1 LKSLGRS
8 ASDLGDPNLL
18 AIQGGIVIRSL
29 ADKSVIGSI
38 GVSGGASEEDEAI
51 ARLVRRRSRDAEQ
64 QEPQN
69 RTIGKSMAKIPKVLQ
84 EHINKAFPE
93 NACLVAT
100 ALPNGFAEVTPRGST
115 MVFDDEHIGLWERG
129 RARPMRIFARAARS
143 RSFFEIRNCGLTAH
157 CPPAPRDG
165 DEIETKEYAAGGSDE
180 LFESCLELLQK
191 ASSQLFR

>member
-1 LKSLGRS
+1 MKSLGRS

-93 NACLVAT
+93 NVCLVAT

-129 RARPMRIFARAARS
+129 RGSTNENLRPGSKVTVFFRNPQLRADGTLPAGPARRR
-143 RSFFEIRNCGLTAH
+143 RN
-157 CPPAPRDG
+157 RDERVCRG
-165 DEIETKEYAAGGSDE
+165 R
-180 LFESCLELLQK
+180 Q
-191 ASSQLFR
+191 R